1 MKRFTAI
8 VLVLLAGFCTA
19 GRLRAQTT
27 EVRANI
33 PFSFFVGNKL
43 LPSGNY
49 RFFPQHDELL
59 VIQNLHERVG
69 VLSHI
74 ADLNGPSRDY
84 PPHLTFLKF
93 GDRYFLS
100 EIHCASVE
108 MNGEIPRS
116 KLERQAQVEEASL
129 APQRIELAAY

>member
-8 VLVLLAGFCTA
+8 VLVLLAGFCTTS
-19 GRLRAQTT
+19 RLQAQST

-59 VIQNLHERVG
+59 VIQNLHQPIG
-69 VLSHI
+69 VLSHV